1 MESQPDQEM
10 NMDEKLNKSDSDKI
24 DDTSES
30 STDNTL
36 INREEKVGSKTD
48 VPDPKSNDADKLK
61 MIKDLCKRTDLS
73 AIAKVDNILLIID
86 PEQAKQSPPL
96 AQKRPLEEQ
105 NLKENPKHFKGAA
118 DSDAAGEVEDVDIDS
133 CVVCGLSLR
142 IFKEDTIKEM
152 HHYLSH
158 GFRVLK
164 EFEIL
169 KPDDSFFLMCNICDR

>member
-1 MESQPDQEM
+1 
-10 NMDEKLNKSDSDKI
+10 MDEKLNKSDSDKT
-24 DDTSES
+24 DDISES
-30 STDNTL
+30 STDNAL
-36 INREEKVGSKTD
+36 INTEKKVCSKTD
-48 VPDPKSNDADKLK
+48 VSDLKPNDADKLK

-73 AIAKVDNILLIID
+73 AVSKVDNILLIID
-86 PEQAKQSPPL
+86 PEPEQEKQSPPL
-96 AQKRPLEEQ
+96 PQKRPLEDQ
-105 NLKENPKHFKGAA
+105 NLKENPKQFKGAA
-118 DSDAAGEVEDVDIDS
+118 EAEIDVASVEDVDIDS

-142 IFKEDTIKEM
+142 VFKEETMKEM

>member
-1 MESQPDQEM
+1 METQPDQEV
-10 NMDEKLNKSDSDKI
+10 NKDEKLNKSDSDK
-24 DDTSES
+24 TGGSSES
-30 STDNTL
+30 STDNAL
-36 INREEKVGSKTD
+36 INSKEKVESKTD
-48 VPDPKSNDADKLK
+48 LSVPTLNDANKLK
-61 MIKDLCKRTDLS
+61 LIKDLCKRTDLG

-86 PEQAKQSPPL
+86 PEQEKQNPLL
-96 AQKRPLEEQ
+96 AQKRPLQDQ
-105 NLKENPKHFKGAA
+105 NLKENSKQFKGAA
-118 DSDAAGEVEDVDIDS
+118 DIDDAGPEDVDVDS

-142 IFKEDTIKEM
+142 VFKEDAMKEM

>member
-1 MESQPDQEM
+1 METQPDQEV
-10 NMDEKLNKSDSDKI
+10 NMDEKLNKSDSDK
-24 DDTSES
+24 TEGSSES
-30 STDNTL
+30 STDNAL
-36 INREEKVGSKTD
+36 INSEVKVESKTD
-48 VPDPKSNDADKLK
+48 LSDPTLNDANKLK
-61 MIKDLCKRTDLS
+61 LIKDLCKRTDLS

-86 PEQAKQSPPL
+86 PEQAKQNPPL
-96 AQKRPLEEQ
+96 AQKRPLEDQ
-105 NLKENPKHFKGAA
+105 NLNEDSKHFKRAA
-118 DSDAAGEVEDVDIDS
+118 DIDDVGPEDVDS

-142 IFKEDTIKEM
+142 VFKEDAMKEM